1 MKLFKN
7 NEVKKLTLIL
17 ISFLIIITILIFI
30 TSNIIIKSYK
40 NYFLDYNAH
49 VLSFITT
56 KYPDLED
63 DVINQ
68 ILTSDPKKGSDILG
82 KYGINEKTINT
93 LIEPINKEYN
103 HILLSITVICLI
115 IYIPFVMII
124 LIFLNYLYKK
134 IRKLNDYTLNIA
146 YKDYQIDIRD
156 NDEGDVSILKNHLY
170 DITRI
175 LKENNELLETDK
187 LYLKNAIADISHQ
200 LKTPLTSL
208 YIFNEILI
216 DEKENTNRIY
226 FLDKMRKELERIEWL
241 ITSLLN
247 MSKLDSKTIALKKE
261 EINVAS
267 IVKSATDSLK
277 PVIDEKQIKISVK
290 GNDDISFMGDFYWM
304 REALINIIKN
314 GVEHTKKLG
323 HIEISFDT
331 NPLYTKIDIKDD
343 GEGISPNDI
352 PHIFERFYKAKG
364 SGKNS
369 VGIGLALAKSII
381 NNQNGDISV
390 KSEVNKYTK
399 FTIKIYNK

>member
-17 ISFLIIITILIFI
+17 ISFLIIIAISIFI